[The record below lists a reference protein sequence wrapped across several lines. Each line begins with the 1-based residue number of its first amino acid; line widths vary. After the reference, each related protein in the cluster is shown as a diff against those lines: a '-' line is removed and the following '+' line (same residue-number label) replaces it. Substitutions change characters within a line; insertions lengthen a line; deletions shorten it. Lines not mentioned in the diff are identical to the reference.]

1 MAYKYQTINLTS
13 QDFEQGGIDG
23 ASGENIEGTNRI
35 RSKEIY
41 PIEGLG
47 YGANNTI
54 VRVTAVTSSGK
65 ELNICYELY
74 DSNNGFLKNEG
85 WQSVPGD
92 YIFLNTAKKT
102 RFLIRNTDNT
112 DISPNDLASISLT
125 LKTSYFFIIRDGYPY
140 ISDLG
145 NPIEIPSYPSPYA
158 VMTLVANE
166 YPSYSF
172 LEPLEISEPT
182 PYSVMT
188 QRKNEYPIYNYLK
201 TIDTGAFAN
210 AKSLRYVR
218 IPESVKKIGKTAFRN
233 TALMSVTIARDCE
246 YYPTSFP
253 DGCVVNFY

>member
-13 QDFEQGGIDG
+13 QDFEQGGING
-23 ASGENIEGTNRI
+23 TTGENIEGTNRI

-41 PIEGLG
+41 PIDGLG

-54 VRVTAVTSSGK
+54 ISITAVTSLGK

-92 YIFLNTAKKT
+92 YTFLNTAKKT
-102 RFLIRNTDNT
+102 RFLIRNTDDT
-112 DISPNDLASISLT
+112 DISPNDMISISLT
-125 LKTSYFFIIRDGYPY
+125 LKTSYFFVIRDGYPY

-166 YPSYSF
+166 YP
-172 LEPLEISEPT
+172 
-182 PYSVMT
+182 
-188 QRKNEYPIYNYLK
+188 IYNHLK

-210 AKSLRYVR
+210 ATNLRYVR

-233 TALMSVTIARDCE
+233 TALISVTIARDCE

-253 DGCVVNFY
+253 DGCIINFY